1 MTGTDV
7 MVQLALGTI
16 LFLMGVGVIQLVAFL
31 RGYRD

>member
-1 MTGTDV
+1 MTGTDI

-16 LFLMGVGVIQLVAFL
+16 FFLMGVGVIQLVAFL